1 MGNVTILLKYIL
13 GFKKGKT
20 GLNRNALLRVKTILF
35 RRIAVD
41 TTKFKDDPSKESED
55 NCYT

>member
-1 MGNVTILLKYIL
+1 M
-13 GFKKGKT
+13 GFKKGKS
-20 GLNRNALLRVKTILF
+20 GLNRSTLLLVKTILF

-41 TTKFKDDPSKESED
+41 TTKFKGDTSKESED